1 MLLVIT
7 MDIKKLKALAE
18 SIHIKDWVLDS
29 QLYRITTQ
37 HAELIAEAMQLRF
50 AEYIAAVSP
59 ARILQLLAM
68 MDRPTTVWVI
78 TQTPYQQ
85 SLIYFCGFDKQRWEQ
100 WSADSLKAVRF
111 ADAASAALVL
121 VGVVGYSDDL
131 RIKEITVEAV

>member
-29 QLYRITTQ
+29 RLYRITTQ

-59 ARILQLLAM
+59 ARMLQLIATL
-68 MDRPTTVWVI
+68 DSPTTVWVI

-85 SLIYFCGFDKQRWEQ
+85 SPIYFCGFDKQRWEL
-100 WSADSLKAVRF
+100 WTADSLKAVHF
-111 ADAASAALVL
+111 ANAESAAAVMT
-121 VGVVGYSDDL
+121 GVWVDEL